1 MKTLDLNTVNEAV
14 DVYKANVD
22 NVEIGSPLQITML
35 VSKEVELSDEILEYN
50 EETPTEFTHH
60 MYRIP
65 IHGDT
70 RNGTVFIIQGNGTFR
85 DNIMMFHRYT
95 DTDEIL
101 FKFKHY
107 PYSTVLPHT
116 DEKVEPP
123 KII

>member
-1 MKTLDLNTVNEAV
+1 MKILDLNIMNEAV
-14 DVYKANVD
+14 DVYLSNID
-22 NVEIGSPLQITML
+22 NVEIGSPLQITMF

-50 EETPTEFTHH
+50 EETPTEFTYH

-65 IHGDT
+65 IHDDA
-70 RNGTVFIIQGNGTFR
+70 RNGTVFIIQGNATFR
-85 DNIMMFHRYT
+85 DNVMMFHRYT

-107 PYSTVLPHT
+107 PYSTVLSHT